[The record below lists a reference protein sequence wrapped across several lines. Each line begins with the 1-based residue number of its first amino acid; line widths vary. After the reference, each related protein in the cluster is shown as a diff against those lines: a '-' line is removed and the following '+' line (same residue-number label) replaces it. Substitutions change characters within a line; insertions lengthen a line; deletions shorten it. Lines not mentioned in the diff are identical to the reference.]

1 MKKFQVM
8 MLMMLV
14 AFMGLSVQ
22 SCGSDDDDTDAVQNF
37 TLKVALQDAGNLDPA
52 SATYMETI
60 LPNYTQTVRCTK
72 AQAKLALDQAIQENQ
87 TSIPVADAEGNYMN
101 YTLKFYLVDDSNKE
115 VYSKLLI
122 IKDGQRTIK

>member
-22 SCGSDDDDTDAVQNF
+22 SCGDDDPEAVQNY
-37 TLKVALQDAGNLDPA
+37 TLKVALQDAGNMDEA
-52 SATYMETI
+52 SATYMASI
-60 LPNYTQTVRCTK
+60 LPNYTQTVRCTES
-72 AQAKLALDQAIQENQ
+72 QAKQALDLAIQERQ
-87 TSIPVADAEGNYMN
+87 TSIPVTNEEGEYVN